1 MHSQNEG
8 LFASGKQA
16 EGHLFQERPGPR
28 VLPFS
33 LIVDFQV

>member
-8 LFASGKQA
+8 LSASGKQA
-16 EGHLFQERPGPR
+16 EGHLFQEHHAPR
-28 VLPFS
+28 VLPLT